1 MTRTDIMTEA
11 HRIARTLE
19 GDYTARLS
27 EGLKQAWG
35 ESRTVEFMLPR
46 GRVKT
51 RTASISQYNYL
62 ESFENVYIGCS
73 KHQITSKMDIKDAS
87 KAIEAAKS
95 GKQVKIS

>member
-1 MTRTDIMTEA
+1 MTRTEIMTKA

-27 EGLKQAWG
+27 EGLKMAWE
-35 ESRTVEFMLPR
+35 ESKTVEFMLPR

-51 RTASISQYNYL
+51 RTASVNQFNYL
-62 ESFENVYIGCS
+62 ESFDNVYIGCS
-73 KHQITSKMDIKDAS
+73 KHQVISKMDIRDAS